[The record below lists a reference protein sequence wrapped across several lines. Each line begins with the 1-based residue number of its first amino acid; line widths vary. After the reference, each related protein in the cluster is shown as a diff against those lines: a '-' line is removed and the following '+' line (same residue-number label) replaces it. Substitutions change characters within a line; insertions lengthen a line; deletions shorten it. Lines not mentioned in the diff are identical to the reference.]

1 MDAFFLLNEYEYYGK
16 LVLALFLGM
25 ALGIERTISGKRAG
39 MRTFALVSL
48 GSCLFMVISEL
59 LGIGAL
65 PDKGFDPTRIAA
77 AIVTGIGFLGAGVII
92 FHHELKGLTTAAGLW
107 VASAIGVAVG
117 SGLYPLAIF
126 ATFLAL
132 FVFTTMWHLEQMLEH
147 RFGLSHADTDTNHNH
162 EHM

>member
-1 MDAFFLLNEYEYYGK
+1 MDAFFALNEYEFYGR
-16 LVLALFLGM
+16 LILALFLGM

-48 GSCLFMVISEL
+48 GSCLFMVVSEL
-59 LGIGAL
+59 LQIDRL
-65 PDKGFDPTRIAA
+65 PDATADPTRIAA

-92 FHHELKGLTTAAGLW
+92 FHRELKGLTTAAGLW

-132 FVFTTMWHLEQMLEH
+132 FVFTSMWHLEQFLET
-147 RFGLSHADTDTNHNH
+147 RFGWNHRDTTNRD
-162 EHM
+162 ERT